1 MANQEKLLKK
11 IESHL
16 EDEEKVEQSVMGTY
30 ETKRNGIETVRSGVL
45 VATNKK
51 VLFFSSRL
59 TGFDMEAF
67 PYSNISSIELGKN
80 LMGSKITLLTSGNRV
95 DVKWIKPKGL
105 PEFITLVK
113 SRIGKPHS
121 EKSSFLKKAQIQCF
135 N

>member
-67 PYSNISSIELGKN
+67 PYSNIS
-80 LMGSKITLLTSGNRV
+80 
-95 DVKWIKPKGL
+95 
-105 PEFITLVK
+105 TLVK